1 MENKRPLILSD
12 VEAKRI
18 YKTASPE
25 LKIILEDT
33 FGKEFF
39 SQKVTE
45 RIKTY
50 EDACAE
56 LGITPICE
64 NTLLKN
70 GFTKG
75 EIAYRKVKTIIQV
88 LNEGWQADW
97 NNEYQDKWIP
107 WFSPW
112 FYHGSIVGLAY
123 VSSTITPSSMCTNIS
138 SRFCLKNEELA
149 IYMGKRF
156 VDLYKEFII

>member
-18 YKTASPE
+18 YKTASSE
-25 LKIILEDT
+25 LQLILKET

-39 SQKVTE
+39 YQKVTE

-75 EIAYRKVKTIIQV
+75 EIAYRKVKTIIQA

-97 NNEYQDKWIP
+97 TNEYQDKWV
-107 WFSPW
+107 PW
-112 FYHGSIVGLAY
+112 FYHGSTGGLVY
-123 VSSTITPSSMCTNIS
+123 VVSTITPSSICTDIS
-138 SRFCLKNEELA
+138 SRLCLKNEELA